1 MATGRHEA
9 DSGASARSGEAAS
22 HMQPHGEPAT
32 TPARHVPGSR
42 IAQTRHVASS
52 ASVDGSVIVDMSTG
66 RRTRIEHLGSR
77 LLQALSS
84 QPTLPALVIALR
96 DEGTSAERLAED
108 VTRLLARWQT
118 QGMIDWR

>member
-1 MATGRHEA
+1 MVTGRQA
-9 DSGASARSGEAAS
+9 PDSGTSVRNGIAAA
-22 HMQPHGEPAT
+22 QVRPRGVPAM
-32 TPARHVPGSR
+32 TPVRRVPGSR
-42 IAQTRHVASS
+42 ITQARHVASS
-52 ASVDGSVIVDMSTG
+52 GSLDGSVILDMSTG
-66 RRTRIEHLGSR
+66 RRTRLEHLGSR
-77 LLQALSS
+77 LLRALSS